1 MSAQSYRSRR
11 VFVDTSAYFALTD
24 LQDANHGLAV
34 AVHERLVAGR
44 WRLFTTN
51 FVVAETHALLL
62 ARLGR
67 AVGTTV
73 LQRIDRSATTIVR
86 IALAD
91 ERRARDIIS
100 RYDDKD
106 FSLTDAMSFAVMER
120 LQIPVAFTFDRDFT
134 QYGFQVLQA

>member
-11 VFVDTSAYFALTD
+11 VFVDTSAYFALAD

-62 ARLGR
+62 SRLGR
-67 AVGTTV
+67 AAAATV
-73 LQRIDRSATTIVR
+73 LQHIDRSATTAVR
-86 IALAD
+86 IALTD
-91 ERRARDIIS
+91 ERRARGTTNS
-100 RYDDKD
+100 HDDKH
-106 FSLTDAMSFAVMER
+106 
-120 LQIPVAFTFDRDFT
+120 I
-134 QYGFQVLQA
+134 